1 MFSAGSQDAAA
12 AAANAD
18 DEEYDGV
25 YGSDD
30 ADDDD
35 ADDDATDDADGGGGG
50 DYNPYVTIGRNMQQ
64 ADVGFSAVA
73 WLHRVCTS
81 LVIIHGG
88 KTAFRKTQLT
98 AFYWVLGFFG

>member
-1 MFSAGSQDAAA
+1 VFSAGSQDAAA

-30 ADDDD
+30 AD
-35 ADDDATDDADGGGGG
+35 ADDADGGGGG